1 MRDQRF
7 TFLCS
12 SEERQ
17 LLIDLA
23 ERLQR
28 SQGDSIRYLIRLFYD
43 DYLQG
48 NINALPT
55 GAAVSKAIDKANP
68 AYKEETYPS

>member
-12 SEERQ
+12 SEEHQ

-28 SQGDSIRYLIRLFYD
+28 SQGDTIRYLIRLFSD
-43 DYLQG
+43 EFLQEG
-48 NINALPT
+48 IDGL
-55 GAAVSKAIDKANP
+55 GCSKDKLKNH
-68 AYKEETYPS
+68 E